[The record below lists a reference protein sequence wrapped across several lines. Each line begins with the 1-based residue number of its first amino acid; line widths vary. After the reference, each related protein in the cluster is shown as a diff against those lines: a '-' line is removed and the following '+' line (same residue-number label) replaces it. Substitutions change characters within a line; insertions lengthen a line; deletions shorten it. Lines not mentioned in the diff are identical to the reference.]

1 MLSLAARHQVI
12 RLAAACGPAAALA
25 AAGPALARAGVE
37 AGRLSADGAGGDG
50 GGGGGGDVAGARVG
64 VLEPLALRAAPGESG
79 VLDAEA
85 LWGEWVESAE
95 ALARAAAG
103 PRGDPAAAEALG
115 SALEE
120 VAGTEAGRAAAEGV
134 SAAFA
139 LFAALAGEGG
149 SPPPLEEGGFVAG
162 GDAVTERLLQLSG
175 LGAGGGVVRRCRL
188 AGERDRKGRGG
199 SRAPR

>member
-50 GGGGGGDVAGARVG
+50 GGGGGGDGAGAPAG

-85 LWGEWVESAE
+85 LWGEWVES
-95 ALARAAAG
+95 
-103 PRGDPAAAEALG
+103 AEALG

-149 SPPPLEEGGFVAG
+149 SPPPLRRA
-162 GDAVTERLLQLSG
+162 ASSP
-175 LGAGGGVVRRCRL
+175 GVML
-188 AGERDRKGRGG
+188 
-199 SRAPR
+199 